1 MDIETGKKFVR
12 KRNYLEAEKLF
23 LNLLNKD
30 ENLMLVNYFLGIIYF
45 ELQNYKKSKLHYKN
59 SLKLNKNS
67 KEILINLAYLEQ
79 SYGNFKE
86 AKEIYEKLLNLNPYY
101 IETYYRIYLLNSD
114 YLKKE
119 YESIFLEIR
128 NKKNVTLHERALA
141 NYLLS
146 KIEKKKG
153 EYELEIDYLKKSH
166 LDTFNSKENY
176 NLQSNFYYQEIIA
189 KKYKKIIFINQNKK
203 IFDFKKY
210 FPIFIIGLP
219 RSGST
224 LVETMLSGNDK
235 IKGLGE
241 NSVINMAVLNQL
253 SEKIFSKDFDKNNFE
268 LLIDRVKLESF
279 VSKKFNNLF
288 EFDKSIRFVDKTL
301 ENFFNIDIILNL
313 FPNAKFLHCFR
324 NLNDSVIAIFQSLLP
339 TLSWTHN
346 LDDIINYIEVY
357 LEVINYFKKKYP
369 DKIMDIKLENLTE
382 DNEKEGE
389 RIFNFCNL
397 DWNNRSFNFDNKK
410 DLQIKTTSNV
420 QLREKVTNYDY
431 DKYKK
436 YRFILN
442 DYKKKLNGFK
452 TEVVN

>member
-12 KRNYLEAEKLF
+12 ERNYLEAEKLF

-30 ENLMLVNYFLGIIYF
+30 ENLMLVHYFLGIIYF

-59 SLKLNKNS
+59 SLKLNQNS

-79 SYGNFKE
+79 SYGNLKE
-86 AKEIYEKLLNLNPYY
+86 AKEIYEKLLNLNPHY
-101 IETYYRIYLLNSD
+101 IETYYRMYLLNSD

-119 YESIFLEIR
+119 YERIFLEIIN
-128 NKKNVTLHERALA
+128 NKNFSLRERGLA

-146 KIEKKKG
+146 KIEKKKR

-189 KKYKKIIFINQNKK
+189 KKYNKIIFINENKK
-203 IFDFKKY
+203 NLYFEKY

-224 LVETMLSGNDK
+224 LVETILSGNEK

-268 LLIDRVKLESF
+268 LLIDRVDLESF

-288 EFDKSIRFVDKTL
+288 EFDKNIRFVDKTL
-301 ENFFNIDIILNL
+301 ENFFNVDIILNL

-324 NLNDSVIAIFQSLLP
+324 NLNDAVIAIFQSLLP

-346 LDDIINYIEVY
+346 LDDIVNYIEVY
-357 LEVINYFKKKYP
+357 LEVINYFKNKYP
-369 DKIMDIKLENLTE
+369 DKIIDIKLENLTE
-382 DNEKEGE
+382 HNEKEGK

-397 DWNNRSFNFDNKK
+397 NWNNRSFNFDNKK

-420 QLREKVTNYDY
+420 QLRKQVTNYDY

-442 DYKKKLNGFK
+442 DYKKKIK
-452 TEVVN
+452 WI

>member
-1 MDIETGKKFVR
+1 MDIQTGKKFVR
-12 KRNYLEAEKLF
+12 ERSYLEAEKIF

-45 ELQNYKKSKLHYKN
+45 ELQNYKKSKFHYEN
-59 SLKLNKNS
+59 SLKLNPNS
-67 KEILINLAYLEQ
+67 KEILINLGYLEQ
-79 SYGNFKE
+79 SYGNLKE
-86 AKEIYEKLLNLNPYY
+86 AKQIYEKLLNINPNY

-114 YLKKE
+114 YLKEE
-119 YESIFLEIR
+119 YETLFQEIA
-128 NKKNVTLHERALA
+128 NKENVTLHERALA

-153 EYELEIDYLKKSH
+153 DYELEIDYLKKSH
-166 LDTFNSKENY
+166 LDTFNSKKNY

-189 KKYKKIIFINQNKK
+189 KKYKKIIFTNQNKK
-203 IFDFKKY
+203 NFDFKKY

-224 LVETMLSGNDK
+224 LIETILSDNDK

-241 NSVINMAVLNQL
+241 NSAINMAVLNQL
-253 SEKIFSKDFDKNNFE
+253 SGKIFSKDFDKNNFE
-268 LLIDRVKLESF
+268 LLIDLVKLESF

-288 EFDKSIRFVDKTL
+288 EFDKNIRFVDKTL

-346 LDDIINYIEVY
+346 LDDIVNYIEVY

-369 DKIMDIKLENLTE
+369 DKIIDIKLENLTE
-382 DNEKEGE
+382 DNEKEGK

-397 DWNNRSFNFDNKK
+397 DWNNRSFNFDNKQ

-420 QLREKVTNYDY
+420 QLREKVTKYDY

-436 YRFILN
+436 YKFILN

-452 TEVVN
+452 IE